1 MKPIF
6 RIFKY
11 LRYYPWPIGLNIFF
25 NLLSILFNLGSKK
38 KDETILNNVTKHDSI
53 LQKLFNMINNFNAET
68 SQYVIYCDN
77 LNSYIKKDFAEIR
90 EIINDKI
97 NFILKEYSQTSV
109 RLQNEQLSLK
119 NEIVFLQKE
128 NEETLNKIVDL
139 KKKITKMEKMIGHNE
154 KDKNGLF
161 KTK

>member
-1 MKPIF
+1 MHTDQE
-6 RIFKY
+6 
-11 LRYYPWPIGLNIFF
+11 F
-25 NLLSILFNLGSKK
+25 NKTKK
-38 KDETILNNVTKHDSI
+38 KEETILNNVTKYDSS
-53 LQKLFNMINNFNAET
+53 LQKLFNIISKFNAET

-77 LNSYIKKDFAEIR
+77 LNSYIKKDFSEIR
-90 EIINDKI
+90 DIINDKI
-97 NFILKEYSQTSV
+97 NFILKEYNQTSA

-139 KKKITKMEKMIGHNE
+139 KKKITKMEMMIGHNIN
-154 KDKNGLF
+154 DKEGLY

>member
-1 MKPIF
+1 MHTDQE
-6 RIFKY
+6 
-11 LRYYPWPIGLNIFF
+11 F
-25 NLLSILFNLGSKK
+25 NKTKK
-38 KDETILNNVTKHDSI
+38 KEETILNNVTKYDSS
-53 LQKLFNMINNFNAET
+53 LQKLFNMISKFNAET

-77 LNSYIKKDFAEIR
+77 LNSYIKKDFSEIR
-90 EIINDKI
+90 DIINDKI
-97 NFILKEYSQTSV
+97 NFILKEYNQTNA

-139 KKKITKMEKMIGHNE
+139 KKKIAKMEMMIGHNIN
-154 KDKNGLF
+154 DKEGLY

>member
-1 MKPIF
+1 MHTEE
-6 RIFKY
+6 
-11 LRYYPWPIGLNIFF
+11 NF
-25 NLLSILFNLGSKK
+25 NTNDKK
-38 KDETILNNVTKHDSI
+38 KEEPILNDVTKHDNS
-53 LQKLFNMINNFNAET
+53 LQKLFNMISKFNAET

-109 RLQNEQLSLK
+109 KLQNEQLRLK
-119 NEIVFLQKE
+119 NEIIFLEKE

-139 KKKITKMEKMIGHNE
+139 KKKISKMEKIIGHNTKE
-154 KDKNGLF
+154 NGLF
-161 KTK
+161 NTK

>member
-1 MKPIF
+1 MISK
-6 RIFKY
+6 
-11 LRYYPWPIGLNIFF
+11 F
-25 NLLSILFNLGSKK
+25 N
-38 KDETILNNVTKHDSI
+38 
-53 LQKLFNMINNFNAET
+53 QET

-97 NFILKEYSQTSV
+97 NFILKEYSQTST

-119 NEIVFLQKE
+119 NEIIFLQKE

-139 KKKITKMEKMIGHNE
+139 KKKISKMEKIIGNE
-154 KDKNGLF
+154 NGKNGLF

>member
-1 MKPIF
+1 MNTTQNFP
-6 RIFKY
+6 
-11 LRYYPWPIGLNIFF
+11 
-25 NLLSILFNLGSKK
+25 KK
-38 KDETILNNVTKHDSI
+38 EDETILNNINKHDNS
-53 LQKLFNMINNFNAET
+53 LQRLFNMINNFNAET

-97 NFILKEYSQTSV
+97 NFILKEYSQTSI

-119 NEIVFLQKE
+119 NEIIFLQRE
-128 NEETLNKIVDL
+128 NEETINKIAEL
-139 KKKITKMEKMIGHNE
+139 KKKISSMEKMIGHNE

>member
-1 MKPIF
+1 M
-6 RIFKY
+6 
-11 LRYYPWPIGLNIFF
+11 NTDQNF
-25 NLLSILFNLGSKK
+25 NNNKK

-77 LNSYIKKDFAEIR
+77 LNSYIKKDFSEIR
-90 EIINDKI
+90 DIINDKI
-97 NFILKEYSQTSV
+97 NFILKEYNQTST

-119 NEIVFLQKE
+119 NEIIFLQKE

-139 KKKITKMEKMIGHNE
+139 KKKIAKMEMIIGHNTND
-154 KDKNGLF
+154 KDGLYN
-161 KTK
+161 TK

>member
-1 MKPIF
+1 M
-6 RIFKY
+6 
-11 LRYYPWPIGLNIFF
+11 NTDQNF
-25 NLLSILFNLGSKK
+25 NNNKK

-109 RLQNEQLSLK
+109 RLQNEQLNLK

-128 NEETLNKIVDL
+128 NEETLNKIIDL

>member
-1 MKPIF
+1 M
-6 RIFKY
+6 
-11 LRYYPWPIGLNIFF
+11 NTDQNF
-25 NLLSILFNLGSKK
+25 NNNKK

-139 KKKITKMEKMIGHNE
+139 KKKITKMEMMIGHNIN
-154 KDKNGLF
+154 DKEGLY

>member
-1 MKPIF
+1 MHTDQE
-6 RIFKY
+6 
-11 LRYYPWPIGLNIFF
+11 F
-25 NLLSILFNLGSKK
+25 NKTKK
-38 KDETILNNVTKHDSI
+38 KEETILNNVTKYDSS
-53 LQKLFNMINNFNAET
+53 LQKLFNMISKFNAET

-77 LNSYIKKDFAEIR
+77 LNSYIKKDFSEIR
-90 EIINDKI
+90 DIINDQI
-97 NFILKEYSQTSV
+97 NFILKEYNQTSA

-139 KKKITKMEKMIGHNE
+139 KKKIAKMEMMIGHNIN
-154 KDKNGLF
+154 DKEGLY

>member
-1 MKPIF
+1 MHTDQE
-6 RIFKY
+6 
-11 LRYYPWPIGLNIFF
+11 F
-25 NLLSILFNLGSKK
+25 NKTKK
-38 KDETILNNVTKHDSI
+38 KKETILNNVTKYDSS
-53 LQKLFNMINNFNAET
+53 LQKLFNMISKFNAET

-77 LNSYIKKDFAEIR
+77 LNSYIKKDFSEIR
-90 EIINDKI
+90 DIINDKI
-97 NFILKEYSQTSV
+97 NFILKEYNQTSA

-139 KKKITKMEKMIGHNE
+139 KKKIAKMEMMIGHNIN
-154 KDKNGLF
+154 DKEGLY

>member
-1 MKPIF
+1 MHTDQE
-6 RIFKY
+6 FKKT
-11 LRYYPWPIGLNIFF
+11 
-25 NLLSILFNLGSKK
+25 KK
-38 KDETILNNVTKHDSI
+38 KEETILNNVTKYDSS
-53 LQKLFNMINNFNAET
+53 LQKLFNMISKFNAET

-77 LNSYIKKDFAEIR
+77 LNSYIKKDFSEIR
-90 EIINDKI
+90 DIINDKI
-97 NFILKEYSQTSV
+97 NFILKEYNQTSA

-139 KKKITKMEKMIGHNE
+139 KKKIAKMEMMIGHNIN
-154 KDKNGLF
+154 DKEGLY

>member
-1 MKPIF
+1 MHTDQ
-6 RIFKY
+6 
-11 LRYYPWPIGLNIFF
+11 GF
-25 NLLSILFNLGSKK
+25 NKTKK
-38 KDETILNNVTKHDSI
+38 KEETILNNVTKYDSS
-53 LQKLFNMINNFNAET
+53 LQKLFNMISKFNAET

-77 LNSYIKKDFAEIR
+77 LNSYIKKDFSEIR
-90 EIINDKI
+90 DIINDKI
-97 NFILKEYSQTSV
+97 NFILKEYNQTSA

-139 KKKITKMEKMIGHNE
+139 KKKITKMEMMIGHNIN
-154 KDKNGLF
+154 DKEGLY

>member
-1 MKPIF
+1 MHTDQ
-6 RIFKY
+6 
-11 LRYYPWPIGLNIFF
+11 NF
-25 NLLSILFNLGSKK
+25 NDKRK
-38 KDETILNNVTKHDSI
+38 EETILNNVTKHDSS
-53 LQKLFNMINNFNAET
+53 LQKLFNMISKFNAET

-90 EIINDKI
+90 ELINDKI

-109 RLQNEQLSLK
+109 KLQNEQLSLK
-119 NEIVFLQKE
+119 NEIIFLQKE
-128 NEETLNKIVDL
+128 NEETLSKIVDL
-139 KKKITKMEKMIGHNE
+139 KKKITKMEKIIGYNE

>member
-1 MKPIF
+1 MHTEE
-6 RIFKY
+6 
-11 LRYYPWPIGLNIFF
+11 NF
-25 NLLSILFNLGSKK
+25 NTNDKK
-38 KDETILNNVTKHDSI
+38 KEEPILNDVTKHDNS
-53 LQKLFNMINNFNAET
+53 LEKLFNMISKFNAET

-109 RLQNEQLSLK
+109 KLQNEQLRLK
-119 NEIVFLQKE
+119 NEIIFLEKE

-139 KKKITKMEKMIGHNE
+139 KKKISKMEKIIGHNTKE
-154 KDKNGLF
+154 NGLF
-161 KTK
+161 NTK

>member
-1 MKPIF
+1 MHTEQE
-6 RIFKY
+6 
-11 LRYYPWPIGLNIFF
+11 F
-25 NLLSILFNLGSKK
+25 NNTKK
-38 KDETILNNVTKHDSI
+38 KEETILNNVTKYDSS
-53 LQKLFNMINNFNAET
+53 LQKLFNMISKFNAET

-77 LNSYIKKDFAEIR
+77 LNSYIKKDFSEIR
-90 EIINDKI
+90 DIINDKI
-97 NFILKEYSQTSV
+97 NFILKEYNQTSA

-139 KKKITKMEKMIGHNE
+139 KKKITKMEMMIGHNIN
-154 KDKNGLF
+154 DKEGLY